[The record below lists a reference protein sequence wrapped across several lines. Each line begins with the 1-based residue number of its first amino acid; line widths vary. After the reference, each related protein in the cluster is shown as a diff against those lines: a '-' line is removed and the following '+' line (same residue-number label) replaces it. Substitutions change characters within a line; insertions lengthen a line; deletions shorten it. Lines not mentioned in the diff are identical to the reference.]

1 VYGVVRPGMAMAPA
15 PRGLDGAPVMLEPGP
30 EAAPALDLPAA
41 ALVSHVESA
50 AYTPAAVE
58 ARVGDVEWVGP
69 RAEAH
74 DAVLTWASEQDAVV
88 PFPMFTLYASAESLH
103 GMLRERGAAL
113 DALLRRVAH
122 ADEWS
127 VRLFRLDDAMAAALE
142 EWSPA
147 MAELARQA
155 AAATPGQRYLIE
167 RKAEEQRGAELRR
180 LSAEAASDS
189 FAALAAHADAAV
201 RDALP
206 AARTRESQTG
216 AAILDAAFLVQRDRG
231 AGFRA
236 AVAELARTVE
246 PKGLRVALSG
256 PWPPYHFVREP
267 S

>member
-1 VYGVVRPGMAMAPA
+1 VYGVVRPGMAVAPA
-15 PRGLDGAPVMLEPGP
+15 PRGLDGALVMLEP
-30 EAAPALDLPAA
+30 APDTALAVEMPAA
-41 ALVSHVESA
+41 ALVSRVDAA
-50 AYTPAAVE
+50 AYTPDVVE

-74 DAVLTWASEQDAVV
+74 DAVLTWASEQDDVV
-88 PFPMFTLYASAESLH
+88 PFPMFTLYASAESLY
-103 GMLRERGAAL
+103 GMLRERGAVL
-113 DALLRRVAH
+113 NALLQRVTH

-127 VRLFRLDDAMAAALE
+127 VRLFRLDDQMAAVLTA
-142 EWSPA
+142 WSPA
-147 MAELARQA
+147 MAELERQA
-155 AAATPGQRYLIE
+155 AAATPGQRYLLE
-167 RKAEEQRGAELRR
+167 RKADERRGAELLR

-206 AARTRESQTG
+206 VARMRERQAG
-216 AAILDAAFLVQRDRG
+216 AAILDAAFLVHRDRG

-236 AVAELARTVE
+236 TVAELGRTLE
-246 PKGLRVALSG
+246 PRGLRIELSG

>member
-1 VYGVVRPGMAMAPA
+1 MYGVVRPGMAMAPA

-30 EAAPALDLPAA
+30 GAAPAVDLPMA
-41 ALVSHVESA
+41 ALVSRVDPA
-50 AYTPAAVE
+50 AYTPTVVE
-58 ARVGDVEWVGP
+58 TRVGDMEWVGP

-74 DAVLTWASEQDAVV
+74 DAVLTWASEQNAVV

-103 GMLRERGAAL
+103 EMLRERGAAL

-155 AAATPGQRYLIE
+155 AAATPGQRYLLE
-167 RKAEEQRGAELRR
+167 RKADEQRGAELLR
-180 LSAEAASDS
+180 LSAEAASES
-189 FAALAAHADAAV
+189 FAALSAHADAAV

-206 AARTRESQTG
+206 AARMQERQAG
-216 AAILDAAFLVQRDRG
+216 AAILDAAFLVHRDRG
-231 AGFRA
+231 TGFREV
-236 AVAELARTVE
+236 VAELARTLE
-246 PKGLRVALSG
+246 PRGLRIALSG